1 VIRTPPSRSSLASE
15 GVDRG
20 QTVFVVD
27 DDEAVRKAIAILLN
41 SIGLRVETFA
51 SATDFLDSYRAE
63 CEGWVAWNSSRCLT
77 SLISIFR

>member
-1 VIRTPPSRSSLASE
+1 MIRTPPSRSSVE
-15 GVDRG
+15 REVVDRG

-27 DDEAVRKAIAILLN
+27 DDEAVRKAIAMLLN

-63 CEGWVAWNSSRCLT
+63 CGGCLVLDVRMRGPP
-77 SLISIFR
+77 SCLD